1 MLLLYLLLHLIQI
14 LSEVKDIC
22 IEAIPDVQ
30 IEITEIGLY
39 LLLYNILRLR
49 TLTYA
54 LQLEESLFEILEF
67 LTNYIT

>member
-14 LSEVKDIC
+14 LSEVKDIR
-22 IEAIPDVQ
+22 IEAIPNVQ
-30 IEITEIGLY
+30 IEIAEIGLY